1 MKLLQPTSISSS
13 IIEIS
18 IFSSIYRGRN
28 SIPLFF
34 TLYLEIAILEEYI
47 GTYLISII
55 EFLYFRGENSKIHWR
70 WSKWHSVFK
79 WFCSLR
85 ILHLKAM
92 MNPVD
97 KKFGWVIKGF
107 SSLQFEKC
115 YSVPVLI
122 SDCKW
127 YETYSLYV
135 DLGDI
140 IYSYSD
146 SACWV
151 LM

>member
-1 MKLLQPTSISSS
+1 
-13 IIEIS
+13 
-18 IFSSIYRGRN
+18 
-28 SIPLFF
+28 
-34 TLYLEIAILEEYI
+34 
-47 GTYLISII
+47 
-55 EFLYFRGENSKIHWR
+55 
-70 WSKWHSVFK
+70 
-79 WFCSLR
+79 
-85 ILHLKAM
+85 M